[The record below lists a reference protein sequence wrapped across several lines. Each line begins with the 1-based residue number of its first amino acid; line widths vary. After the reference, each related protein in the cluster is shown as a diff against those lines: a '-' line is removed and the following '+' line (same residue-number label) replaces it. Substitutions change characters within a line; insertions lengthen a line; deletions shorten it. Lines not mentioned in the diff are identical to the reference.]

1 MKTAAVFGV
10 VMASVAL
17 FAGPAAANKVPKA
30 FQCVPIEGN
39 SSPAYDQ
46 TCEVWFTTG
55 EFAGECGCA
64 EGFSLVDPKNAIL
77 TIQDE
82 DSSASPDKASG
93 S

>member
-1 MKTAAVFGV
+1 MKTAVVFGA
-10 VMASVAL
+10 MLASVAL
-17 FAGPAAANKVPKA
+17 FAGPAAAHKVPKA

-39 SSPAYDQ
+39 SSPAYGQ
-46 TCEVWFTTG
+46 TCDVWFTNG

-64 EGFSLVDPKNAIL
+64 DGFSLVDPRSTLL

-82 DSSASPDKASG
+82 DGSASPGKASG